1 MAQVFLASDNGRSL
15 RQWRRILAGQGYEVR
30 TSSPQYDPSK
40 LRQTGAN
47 AMLVDFFCLSSCKRI
62 VRGSPSEFSRFA
74 AWGTGHRLGYT
85 DLT

>member
-1 MAQVFLASDNGRSL
+1 
-15 RQWRRILAGQGYEVR
+15 
-30 TSSPQYDPSK
+30 
-40 LRQTGAN
+40 
-47 AMLVDFFCLSSCKRI
+47 MLVDFFCLSSCKRI